1 MKTRIIIA
9 NLLTWMGLATWLWA
23 CSSFGPPGWSEE
35 ELTQLRSL
43 WIGSLPPLPADP
55 SNQYADDP
63 RAATLGQK
71 LFFDKRFSSNGQ
83 VACATCHL
91 PEKLFQDGIPL
102 AHGIGTTDRRT
113 MTIIGTAYSPWFF
126 WDGRKDSQWAQALGP
141 MESAVEHGGN
151 RTMYAHLMEKFY
163 AAEYEALFGP
173 LPDLLDLP
181 ARAGPVADLE
191 ASRNWEAMSAD
202 DRELV
207 TRIYVNMGK
216 SIAAYERLLIPGEAR
231 FDRYAE
237 AILNGDAESAKEI
250 LTPDEIAG
258 LKLFIGQANC
268 TNCHNGPLFTNND
281 FHNTAVPAAL
291 GLSEDVGRVK
301 GLEQVVADEF
311 NCLSSYSDARPEECV
326 ELRFLVRGGDELKR
340 QYKPPSLRNVAQR
353 GPYMHAGQFAT
364 LEDVLHHYNT
374 APKATIGHGELEP
387 LNLTEGQIAQIISF
401 LRTLDSQ
408 INAEPR
414 WLTAPTE

>member
-1 MKTRIIIA
+1 MKTRSILA
-9 NLLTWMGLATWLWA
+9 NLLTWMGLAALLWA
-23 CSSFGPPGWSEE
+23 CSSFGPPEWSEA

-55 SNQYADDP
+55 SNKYADDP

-91 PEKLFQDGIPL
+91 PEKLFQDAIPL
-102 AHGIGTTDRRT
+102 AQGIGRTDRRT

-151 RTMYAHLMEKFY
+151 RTMYAHLIEKFY
-163 AAEYEALFGP
+163 ADEYEALFGP
-173 LPDLLDLP
+173 LPDLSDLP
-181 ARAGPVADLE
+181 ASAGPVTDLE
-191 ASRNWEAMSAD
+191 ASTNWEAMSAGE
-202 DRELV
+202 RELV
-207 TRIYVNMGK
+207 TRLYVNMGK
-216 SIAAYERLLIPGEAR
+216 SIAAYERLLVPGEAR
-231 FDRYAE
+231 FDRYVD
-237 AILNGDAESAKEI
+237 AIFKGDPKSANEI

-281 FHNTAVPAAL
+281 FHNTGVPAAL
-291 GLSEDVGRVK
+291 GLSEDVGRAS
-301 GLEQVVADEF
+301 GIEQVVADEF
-311 NCLSSYSDARPEECV
+311 NCLSIYSDAGPEECV
-326 ELRFLVRGGDELKR
+326 ELRFLVNGGDGLKR
-340 QYKPPSLRNVAQR
+340 QYKPPSLRNVSNR

-374 APKATIGHGELEP
+374 APRAPIGHGELEP
-387 LNLTEGQIAQIISF
+387 LNLTEGQIAQLIAF
-401 LRTLDSQ
+401 LKTLDSP